1 MLSVKQRYFVNA
13 LVETGSRGRAGRA
26 ARLGMIAVRELL
38 EKDEIQRAIKSAVQ
52 ARLAQISPKALLVME
67 RLATDENI
75 PPAVRRLAAADI
87 LDRAGLVSQAALQ
100 LSKPLESL
108 SEMPASELRALV
120 ERLESELFARAR
132 PIESLDLTYATDK
145 PLSVLD

>member
-1 MLSVKQRYFVNA
+1 
-13 LVETGSRGRAGRA
+13 
-26 ARLGMIAVRELL
+26 MIAVRELL